1 MEISRIEDNIVI
13 KNCIDD
19 NIIESYSFDKE
30 INFSGLTEY
39 LLKQNLS
46 KEIELKNNIADIQE
60 KEQNLVNIIN
70 QIIESYNSKVREY
83 KKFLDD
89 LKA

>member
-46 KEIELKNNIADIQE
+46 REIELKNNIADIQE
-60 KEQNLVNIIN
+60 KEQNLFNIIN

>member
-13 KNCIDD
+13 KNGIDG

-70 QIIESYNSKVREY
+70 QIIESYNYKVKEY

>member
-13 KNCIDD
+13 KNGIDD

-70 QIIESYNSKVREY
+70 QIIESYNSKVKEY
-83 KKFLDD
+83 KKFLADNM
-89 LKA
+89 A

>member
-70 QIIESYNSKVREY
+70 QIIESYNSKVKEY
-83 KKFLDD
+83 KKFLADNM
-89 LKA
+89 A

>member
-70 QIIESYNSKVREY
+70 RIIESYNSKVKEY
-83 KKFLDD
+83 KKFLADNM
-89 LKA
+89 A

>member
-13 KNCIDD
+13 KNGIDG

-60 KEQNLVNIIN
+60 NLVNIIN
-70 QIIESYNSKVREY
+70 QIIESYNSKVKEY
-83 KKFLDD
+83 KKFLADNM
-89 LKA
+89 A

>member
-13 KNCIDD
+13 KNGIDD

-70 QIIESYNSKVREY
+70 QIIEGYNSKVREY